1 MTVMN
6 QATSEPVLSLEKVS
20 VRYGRTRVVEDVS
33 LQVARGSVFALLG
46 RNGTGKSSLVR
57 CLLGQQRVSEG
68 QARLFGR
75 GAWDSRTAAMR
86 LVGVVPEEPD
96 APPGMTPRQLVTMCR
111 SFYPQWDDASVAARL
126 ERSRVPRDVAFG
138 KLSKGQKGAVML
150 ALALGHAP
158 QLLVLDDPTLGLDAV
173 ARKELYDELIGE
185 LAERQTTVF
194 ITTHDLEGIE
204 RLASRVAILKE
215 RGLLLDEPL
224 DELKARFRRVR
235 VTGAAGRATDWQP
248 FATLVSTARD
258 WGSEAIVTNFSDGA
272 LAAFQARVGGADL
285 EVASLSLEEI
295 FVALVGPKDARA

>member
-1 MTVMN
+1 MN
-6 QATSEPVLSLEKVS
+6 EVGGPVLSLDKVS
-20 VRYGRTRVVEDVS
+20 VRYGRTRVVEDVT
-33 LQVARGSVFALLG
+33 LAVARGSVFALLG

-57 CLLGQQRVSEG
+57 CLLGQQRHSSGEL
-68 QARLFGR
+68 RLFGR
-75 GAWDSRTAAMR
+75 GPWATRTQAMAR
-86 LVGVVPEEPD
+86 VGVVPEEPD
-96 APPGMTPRQLVTMCR
+96 APPGMSARQLVSMCKC
-111 SFYPQWDDASVAARL
+111 FYPRWDDGAVEARL
-126 ERSRVPRDVAFG
+126 ARSGVPKDTAFG
-138 KLSKGQKGAVML
+138 KLSKGQKGGVML

-158 QLLVLDDPTLGLDAV
+158 ELLVLDDPTLGLDAV